1 MQVGKSLTIS
11 VFGEMQKFT
20 VATVKLAEQEG
31 EVPDEE
37 TKAMDDATADSTV
50 DTVVGIPVVT
60 EQT

>member
-31 EVPDEE
+31 ELPDEE

-50 DTVVGIPVVT
+50 DIVVGIPVVT